1 MNKFFYTVGLV
12 FCILLAFSGMID
24 LVQDEIMK
32 EMIVAMITPLKKWYV
47 ALPLGICLIGCHISF
62 IYRLFDENSEKSKKI
77 LMFCSLSGFMIYMTA
92 TLYITLNEIIKCL

>member
-32 EMIVAMITPLKKWYV
+32 EMIVAMITPLK
-47 ALPLGICLIGCHISF
+47 
-62 IYRLFDENSEKSKKI
+62 NSM
-77 LMFCSLSGFMIYMTA
+77 L
-92 TLYITLNEIIKCL
+92 LYP